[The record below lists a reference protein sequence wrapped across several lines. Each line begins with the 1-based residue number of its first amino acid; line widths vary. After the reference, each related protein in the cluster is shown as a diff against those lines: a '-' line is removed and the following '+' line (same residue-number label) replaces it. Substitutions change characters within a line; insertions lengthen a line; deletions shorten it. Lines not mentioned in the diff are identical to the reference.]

1 MSLKRNVYRFKFY
14 TRNKSPAI
22 LTGIGVIGVAVTVA
36 TAVKATPKA
45 LRILQEAE
53 KAKGEE
59 LTGLE
64 VVEQVGAV
72 YMPTAVIGAVTISCI
87 LGANAI
93 NKRRQ
98 ASITSALYFTEKAF
112 REYKKKTKDVF
123 GAEADNQIMDAL
135 AEERYKENDIMVSNG
150 KQLFFEE
157 YSGRFFESTEE
168 DVVLAE
174 YHFNRNFVLRG
185 YAELNELYEFLN
197 LSPTESGAVLGWSI
211 GAGEVFY
218 GYQWIDFEHRKVIR
232 EDGAEYYAITMPFI
246 PTADYMDY

>member
-1 MSLKRNVYRFKFY
+1 
-14 TRNKSPAI
+14 
-22 LTGIGVIGVAVTVA
+22 
-36 TAVKATPKA
+36 
-45 LRILQEAE
+45 
-53 KAKGEE
+53 
-59 LTGLE
+59 
-64 VVEQVGAV
+64 
-72 YMPTAVIGAVTISCI
+72 
-87 LGANAI
+87 
-93 NKRRQ
+93 
-98 ASITSALYFTEKAF
+98 
-112 REYKKKTKDVF
+112 
-123 GAEADNQIMDAL
+123 MDAL